1 MFRWTQ
7 QKENAAALLAL
18 GTKTYDQVASE
29 CEVTRQTLIN
39 WLKDTEFE
47 QRVKENASVI
57 RERVLDI
64 GIANKQSRLERLNK
78 RWQQIDVIFTE
89 RANTTLNISEPGF
102 RTGLLNRTVT
112 NVTKGDYTIV
122 EEEYKPELGL
132 LKEERELA
140 KQAASELGEWNPA
153 GSTETDDTDE
163 GSPVIIREQRQPPR
177 VHQSGQ

>member
-18 GTKTYDQVASE
+18 GDRSYDSIAEELGTTKRTI
-29 CEVTRQTLIN
+29 IN
-39 WLKDTEFE
+39 WLAEEEFE
-47 QRVKENASVI
+47 QRVKDNVGEI
-57 RERVLDI
+57 RKRVLGI
-64 GIANKQSRLERLNK
+64 GIADKKSRLERLNK

-112 NVTKGDYTIV
+112 NVTKGDYTYV

-140 KQAASELGEWNPA
+140 KQAASELGEWNPSGA
-153 GSTETDDTDE
+153 TETDDTDE